1 MTQIVLNVE
10 DASLLPSLKQIL
22 GAIKGVTI
30 KGLNT
35 SSTEVEAEKA
45 FINETINKGYREAQ
59 EGRFA
64 GKDRTAL
71 DALVEELR
79 AEAGE
84 LMVTFNFTEE
94 FLRQAKR
101 LAKRYH
107 SLADD
112 IDALQHELME
122 NPNIGISL
130 GGGKRKIRLGV
141 QSKGGGKRGGLRVI
155 TLNIVIETSD
165 TCVNLLTIYDKKEIP
180 NVSDKYIDQIIK
192 NL

>member
-30 KGLNT
+30 KGLST

-64 GKDRTAL
+64 GKDLTSL

-79 AEAGE
+79 AEA
-84 LMVTFNFTEE
+84 
-94 FLRQAKR
+94 
-101 LAKRYH
+101 
-107 SLADD
+107 
-112 IDALQHELME
+112 
-122 NPNIGISL
+122 
-130 GGGKRKIRLGV
+130 
-141 QSKGGGKRGGLRVI
+141 
-155 TLNIVIETSD
+155 
-165 TCVNLLTIYDKKEIP
+165 
-180 NVSDKYIDQIIK
+180 
-192 NL
+192 

>member
-45 FINETINKGYREAQ
+45 FINETINKGCREAQ

-64 GKDRTAL
+64 GKDLTSL

-79 AEAGE
+79 AEA
-84 LMVTFNFTEE
+84 
-94 FLRQAKR
+94 
-101 LAKRYH
+101 
-107 SLADD
+107 
-112 IDALQHELME
+112 
-122 NPNIGISL
+122 
-130 GGGKRKIRLGV
+130 
-141 QSKGGGKRGGLRVI
+141 
-155 TLNIVIETSD
+155 
-165 TCVNLLTIYDKKEIP
+165 
-180 NVSDKYIDQIIK
+180 
-192 NL
+192 

>member
-64 GKDRTAL
+64 GKDLTSL
-71 DALVEELR
+71 DALVEGLR
-79 AEAGE
+79 AEA
-84 LMVTFNFTEE
+84 
-94 FLRQAKR
+94 
-101 LAKRYH
+101 
-107 SLADD
+107 
-112 IDALQHELME
+112 
-122 NPNIGISL
+122 
-130 GGGKRKIRLGV
+130 
-141 QSKGGGKRGGLRVI
+141 
-155 TLNIVIETSD
+155 
-165 TCVNLLTIYDKKEIP
+165 
-180 NVSDKYIDQIIK
+180 
-192 NL
+192 

>member
-1 MTQIVLNVE
+1 MPQIVLNVE

-64 GKDRTAL
+64 GKDLTSL

-79 AEAGE
+79 AEA
-84 LMVTFNFTEE
+84 
-94 FLRQAKR
+94 
-101 LAKRYH
+101 
-107 SLADD
+107 
-112 IDALQHELME
+112 
-122 NPNIGISL
+122 
-130 GGGKRKIRLGV
+130 
-141 QSKGGGKRGGLRVI
+141 
-155 TLNIVIETSD
+155 
-165 TCVNLLTIYDKKEIP
+165 
-180 NVSDKYIDQIIK
+180 
-192 NL
+192 

>member
-1 MTQIVLNVE
+1 
-10 DASLLPSLKQIL
+10 
-22 GAIKGVTI
+22 
-30 KGLNT
+30 
-35 SSTEVEAEKA
+35 
-45 FINETINKGYREAQ
+45 
-59 EGRFA
+59 
-64 GKDRTAL
+64 
-71 DALVEELR
+71 
-79 AEAGE
+79 
-84 LMVTFNFTEE
+84 MVTFNFTEE

-101 LAKRYH
+101 LTKRYH